1 MDSYQIFVTL
11 KFSIWKIIL
20 IEYNNK
26 YMNETELTPQSPFND
41 IYPLTGQIWD
51 TLSIKK
57 NNTHKWLQS
66 IKWVKIHEFTV
77 II

>member
-1 MDSYQIFVTL
+1 MDSYQTFVTM

-41 IYPLTGQIWD
+41 IYPLTDQIWD
-51 TLSIKK
+51 MLSIKK
-57 NNTHKWLQS
+57 NNKHKWL
-66 IKWVKIHEFTV
+66 
-77 II
+77 